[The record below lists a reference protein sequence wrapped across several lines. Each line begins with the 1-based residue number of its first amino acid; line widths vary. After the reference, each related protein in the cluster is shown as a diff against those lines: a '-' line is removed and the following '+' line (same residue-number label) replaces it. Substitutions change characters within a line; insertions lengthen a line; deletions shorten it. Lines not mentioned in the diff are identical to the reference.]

1 MIRVIAR
8 SRGYVSAR
16 QRRVCV
22 AAAEMSASASG
33 VSQRGGGRRHCAAQT
48 RLASATKSPTRRSR
62 LQRWPSLCSA
72 SSLRGR
78 VLVVI
83 RELDDRS
90 AEGAVLEQLE
100 GERSDTSSNV
110 KAGSGADAHERL
122 QLKVSR
128 AVSGRRPRRL

>member
-1 MIRVIAR
+1 M
-8 SRGYVSAR
+8 
-16 QRRVCV
+16 CV

-33 VSQRGGGRRHCAAQT
+33 ADNAVEDDDIVRRNKA
-48 RLASATKSPTRRSR
+48 RLCHEVADAP
-62 LQRWPSLCSA
+62 LQAVAESVLGEQ
-72 SSLRGR
+72 LRGR

-110 KAGSGADAHERL
+110 KAGSGADATSAAR
-122 QLKVSR
+122 SR